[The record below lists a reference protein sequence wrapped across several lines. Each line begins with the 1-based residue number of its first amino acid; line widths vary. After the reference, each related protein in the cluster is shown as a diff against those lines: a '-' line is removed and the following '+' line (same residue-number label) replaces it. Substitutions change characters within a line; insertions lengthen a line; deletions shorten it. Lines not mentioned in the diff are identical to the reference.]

1 MNIYFLLLFTILML
15 STKLQHIRDILK
27 EINMVEKEIDKVH
40 THIKVQKEDH
50 RSIESYINLAN
61 NIENNEE

>member
-27 EINMVEKEIDKVH
+27 EINMVEKQIDKVN

-50 RSIESYINLAN
+50 RIIESYINLAE
-61 NIENNEE
+61 NIEKNEE

>member
-15 STKLQHIRDILK
+15 STKLQHIQDILK
-27 EINMVEKEIDKVH
+27 EINMVEKQIDKVN

-50 RSIESYINLAN
+50 RIIESYINLAN
-61 NIENNEE
+61 NVEKNEA

>member
-1 MNIYFLLLFTILML
+1 ML

-27 EINMVEKEIDKVH
+27 EINMVEKQIDKVN

-50 RSIESYINLAN
+50 RIIESYINLAE
-61 NIENNEE
+61 NIEKNEE